1 MDLHTLTQVTGKAK
15 VVHIVKLQQVRI
27 QPLKIPKARFK
38 DKQEFQVVMQA
49 WSSTSKE
56 PTQLRGLKLSPNVL
70 AVLSFSECFGC
81 A

>member
-1 MDLHTLTQVTGKAK
+1 MTQVSAKAK
-15 VVHIVKLQQVRI
+15 ADHIVKLQQVPI
-27 QPLKIPKARFK
+27 QPLNIPNKVSTNAVQRH
-38 DKQEFQVVMQA
+38 QEFQVLMQA